1 MSNIFTSFSQISTL
15 TDTTVFPVVENGL
28 ARRAT
33 GQDIKD
39 FIGTVVGPT
48 GATGAEGIQGAT
60 GAEGIQGAT
69 GPDGATGPAGPGIAP
84 GGTVGQ
90 ILAKKSLDDYDT
102 EWINIDGSTGTAS
115 GAISIQDEG
124 VEITATA
131 TTINFV
137 GEGVEATSSGTIVT
151 VEITATPL
159 EAATTSTIG
168 GLIIGHG
175 LYATTG
181 TAVLNVEYSYNSD
194 IPPEDAREGDFWWDT
209 VSGRGYI
216 RYSGLWVEY
225 SPQIQP
231 APGPTGPIGPT
242 GEIGATGPQGDP
254 GGATGP
260 IGATG
265 ATGLGATGLTGAT
278 GPEGPQGATGAGAT
292 GATGIG
298 STGATGPAG
307 ATGLTGSFGGITLD
321 YRFSTSTVD
330 QDPGVGKL
338 AFDTADLTTASEL
351 YIDDQDQAGIDV
363 QSFLRTIDDSTSPL
377 KGHFRISNKTN
388 SSDFALFTI
397 TSMQE
402 LDGYFK
408 ISVGWVNGATSFDE
422 FEDIIIT
429 FARTG
434 DVGAPGATGET
445 GSTGPAGDVGATG
458 ATGPGSDLS
467 AVSGHILPITDLTY
481 DLGSI
486 DKQWRSLY
494 VGTGTIFIGGVPL
507 TINTASNT
515 LVVGT
520 STNTSEANLATE
532 SYVQAAL
539 DYTPADENNWAESA
553 NINTIQAAID
563 ELALRVTQLQ
573 NYEIDGGNAY
583 TPDPGEFIIDG
594 NGA

>member
-1 MSNIFTSFSQISTL
+1 MSNLFNAFGAASTI
-15 TDTTVFPVVENGL
+15 TNTTVIPVVENGL
-28 ARRAT
+28 TKRAT
-33 GQDIKD
+33 GQDFKD
-39 FIGTVVGPT
+39 YIGTVIGPT
-48 GATGAEGIQGAT
+48 GATGPEGIAGEIGAT
-60 GAEGIQGAT
+60 GAT
-69 GPDGATGPAGPGIAP
+69 GPEGVTGATGPAGVGIAE
-84 GGTVGQ
+84 GGLTGQ
-90 ILAKKSLDDYDT
+90 VLAKKTNDDYDT
-102 EWINIDGSTGTAS
+102 EWINLDGSTGTTTGS
-115 GAISIQDEG
+115 ISIQDEG
-124 VEITATA
+124 VEVTATA
-131 TTINFV
+131 VTINFV
-137 GEGVEATSSGTIVT
+137 GAGVEATAEGDVVT

-168 GLIIGHG
+168 GIIVGHG
-175 LYATTG
+175 LYTTTG
-181 TAVLNVEYSYNSD
+181 TAILNVAYSFNSD
-194 IPPEDAREGDFWWDT
+194 TPPADPNEGDFWWDT

-231 APGPTGPIGPT
+231 APGPQ
-242 GEIGATGPQGDP
+242 GEQGIQGETGATGPQGDP

-260 IGATG
+260 QGSTG

-338 AFDTADLTTASEL
+338 AFDTADLSTASEL

-583 TPDPGEFIIDG
+583 TPDAGEFIIDG